1 MTAFIVEKSFGGV
14 SSGPPEDKLGIRGSN
29 TCEVFFEVCRCCC
42 CGLLLLW
49 VVVVVGCC
57 CGLSLVAA
65 GSAAVVGGP
74 VI

>member
-42 CGLLLLW
+42 CGLLLW